1 MVRQRFRQLARTYTF
16 LTKIGKLKQSDDCHN
31 AKDFQQTEEIT
42 KGHNFNFTS
51 VKDALMAR
59 EKTVLIIDDDR
70 DFQTILGSI
79 LKKRG
84 FNVLSLFDGP
94 VLTALAAFQK
104 PDVILL
110 DFNLP
115 HASGVDIGRE
125 LRSSPGT
132 MNTPIIMISANDDIE
147 TLSKAAGADEFVG
160 KPFTVT
166 DLLGKIMKY
175 FKKVKKPSA

>member
-1 MVRQRFRQLARTYTF
+1 MT
-16 LTKIGKLKQSDDCHN
+16 
-31 AKDFQQTEEIT
+31 
-42 KGHNFNFTS
+42 
-51 VKDALMAR
+51 R

-94 VLTALAAFQK
+94 VLNALSACQK

-132 MNTPIIMISANDDIE
+132 MYTPIIMISANDDIE
-147 TLSKAAGADEFVG
+147 RLSKAAGANEFVA

-166 DLLGKIMKY
+166 DLLGKILKY
-175 FKKVKKPSA
+175 FKKGKRPSA